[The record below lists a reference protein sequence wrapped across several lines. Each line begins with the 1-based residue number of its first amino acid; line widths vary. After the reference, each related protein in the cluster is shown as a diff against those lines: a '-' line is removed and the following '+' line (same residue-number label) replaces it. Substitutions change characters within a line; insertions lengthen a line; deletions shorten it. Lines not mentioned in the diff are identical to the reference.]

1 MFCRRAGTS
10 YGADRTLG
18 GGKSTI
24 FNLLLDFY
32 RPQNGTITID
42 GQRLG
47 EVSRQ
52 SVQANIAYV
61 DKSHL
66 FRGTMRDNIICG
78 MPDATEAQLIAAAK
92 AAHIHDYITSLPLG
106 YNAQVGEFG
115 SHIPLGQ
122 RRRVAVA
129 RALIKNA
136 PIVLLDK
143 PTASLDSE
151 SEQKVQEALRRL
163 CAGKTTLVIA
173 HRLNTII
180 DANCVHVVDN
190 SEIVES
196 GRHNILLRHGGR
208 YATLFHLRISG
219 NQALLPANSDG
230 ACLIGATASRD
241 PLLGL
246 RCQFS
251 QNVVKQRVGA
261 LR

>member
-1 MFCRRAGTS
+1 MNFS
-10 YGADRTLG
+10 YRPGEPILRETCFVAEPGQVTALIGPSG

-52 SVQANIAYV
+52 SVRANIAYV
-61 DKSHL
+61 GQEPFL
-66 FRGTMRDNIICG
+66 FRGTIRDNIICG

-92 AAHIHDYITSLPLG
+92 AAHIHDFITSLPLG

-115 SHIPLGQ
+115 SHLSLGQ
-122 RRRVAVA
+122 RQRVAVA

-136 PIVLLDK
+136 PIVLLDE

-180 DANCVHVVDN
+180 DANCIHVVDN

-208 YATLFHLRISG
+208 YATLFHLQFPG

-230 ACLIGATASRD
+230 RLPHRSY
-241 PLLGL
+241 
-246 RCQFS
+246 S
-251 QNVVKQRVGA
+251 
-261 LR
+261 